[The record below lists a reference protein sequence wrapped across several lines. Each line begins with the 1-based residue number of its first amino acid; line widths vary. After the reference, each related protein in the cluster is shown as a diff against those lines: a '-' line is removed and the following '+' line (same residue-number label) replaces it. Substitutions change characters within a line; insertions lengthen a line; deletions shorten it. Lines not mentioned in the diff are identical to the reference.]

1 MSQAS
6 QLTVHFYLLPD
17 TCSEE
22 IFVELKDEVHAG
34 SFSYAGKFTK
44 QSTGGKPYWTST
56 GGENAI
62 WFHDMLWRIGT
73 FGNKGTYSNDM
84 WTVQNSMA
92 CPEKDGNK
100 WVWNN
105 GNGFHNANENAK
117 VVSYSGNYIG
127 MVLAGF
133 AVSAKIKL

>member
-1 MSQAS
+1 M
-6 QLTVHFYLLPD
+6 
-17 TCSEE
+17 
-22 IFVELKDEVHAG
+22 KDEVHAE

-62 WFHDMLWRIGT
+62 WFYNTRWRIGT
-73 FGNKGTYSNDM
+73 FENKGTENNVAL

-92 CPEKDGNK
+92 CPETDGNK
-100 WVWNN
+100 WWWNSEN
-105 GNGFHNANENAK
+105 GIHNANENAK